1 MYLQKMGEKNK
12 KENQKYVPKEI
23 LEKQINQKTIAKKC
37 WLSRY
42 KRSR

>member
-1 MYLQKMGEKNK
+1 MGEKNK

-37 WLSRY
+37 
-42 KRSR
+42 